1 MTCVTRMTRMTCT
14 ITDDPRRLVGP
25 ALAAALRDSRA
36 RTWQVVGDL
45 TPAQWQPPRQPGVN
59 PIAWELAHL
68 AWFAEFW
75 MLRGPHTRA
84 PSGHAVAH
92 LPARIVEPD
101 AHFDSA
107 RLAHADRWTTPMP
120 TRAALEAMLAAQL
133 EACIDALP
141 GPDAD
146 DAAHGLARLVLFH
159 EDLHAEAFC
168 WLRAALGHAPPDD
181 VQPPRVGLARQIAL
195 GGGEVEIGRRPGEA
209 GFAFD
214 NEMPGRTLRLEPFE
228 IDAALVR
235 CDAFARFVD
244 AGGYDDPGFWPGA
257 AGAWRAASNSAH
269 PARWRRAPN
278 GDWQVRW
285 FDRWLPMDAASP
297 VMHISAFEAEAWC
310 RWAGRRL
317 PTAAEWEHAAGGMGM
332 GMGMG
337 AGAGADA
344 GFGAGAGSGS
354 GATVT
359 FEWGGSVW
367 EWTADVF
374 APFPGFEPGPYCE
387 YSAPWFG
394 GDHRELR
401 GGAFATHARLHD
413 RRFRNFFPPR
423 RTDIFAGF
431 RSAAL

>member
-1 MTCVTRMTRMTCT
+1 MTRMTCT

-36 RTWQVVGDL
+36 RTWQMVGDL
-45 TPAQWQPPRQPGVN
+45 TPAQWQPPRQLGVN

-75 MLRGPHTRA
+75 MLRGPHTRS
-84 PSGHAVAH
+84 PDGHAVAH
-92 LPARIVEPD
+92 RPARIVAPD

-133 EACIDALP
+133 EACIDAFP

-146 DAAHGLARLVLFH
+146 DAAHGFARLALFH

-168 WLRAALGHAPPDD
+168 WLRATLGHAPPDA
-181 VQPPRVGLARQIAL
+181 VQPPRVGPARQIAL
-195 GGGEVEIGRRPGEA
+195 GGGEVEIGRRTGEA

-214 NEMPGRTLRLEPFE
+214 NELPGRMLCLEPFE
-228 IDAALVR
+228 IDAAPVR
-235 CDAFARFVD
+235 CDAFARFVN
-244 AGGYDDPGFWPGA
+244 AGGYDDPRFWPGA
-257 AGAWRAASNSAH
+257 AGAWRAASNRAH

-317 PTAAEWEHAAGGMGM
+317 PTAAEWEHAAGCIGSSQIA
-332 GMGMG
+332 G

-344 GFGAGAGSGS
+344 GADA
-354 GATVT
+354 A
-359 FEWGGSVW
+359 FEWGDSVW
-367 EWTADVF
+367 EWTADTF
-374 APFPGFEPGPYCE
+374 APFPGFEPGPYRE

-413 RRFRNFFPPR
+413 RRFRNFFPPH